1 MHDTRILIIKKGRTT
16 GLVGKVDVTT
26 VAAPLDAPKIE
37 ECGRGNDEE
46 EEGPKEGKRRRRKR
60 AARVILSFAN
70 DIRASTSLL
79 KFDFDRQT
87 WREATGRPSQI
98 RSGQVRSGQP
108 SPKRNFFL

>member
-1 MHDTRILIIKKGRTT
+1 
-16 GLVGKVDVTT
+16 
-26 VAAPLDAPKIE
+26 
-37 ECGRGNDEE
+37 
-46 EEGPKEGKRRRRKR
+46 
-60 AARVILSFAN
+60 
-70 DIRASTSLL
+70 L